1 MKNKKKG
8 KTMVKLNKKYLKFLE
23 ILNKNIQ
30 DYKKS
35 DEYKK
40 FCKEYLNLEKKI
52 NKTKQQ

>member
-1 MKNKKKG
+1 MKNKKTG
-8 KTMVKLNKKYLKFLE
+8 ETMVKLNEKYLKFLE

-40 FCKEYLNLEKKI
+40 FCKEYLDLEKK
-52 NKTKQQ
+52 NK